1 MTRFLGTHQTKLD
14 SKGRVSVPA
23 TFRAALRS
31 LRNHDN
37 GALEVSLILRPSH
50 QHPCIEAWPESEF
63 DTLTAELQR
72 YSEISEQHEDLA
84 TALFADAYPLE
95 SDKEGRI
102 IVPEDLLAHANITG
116 PVAFMGIG
124 SRFQL
129 WEPRAAIERRLA
141 ARQRT
146 REQAPAAPGRAMP

>member
-1 MTRFLGTHQTKLD
+1 M
-14 SKGRVSVPA
+14 SVPA
-23 TFRAALRS
+23 PFRAALRS
-31 LRNHDN
+31 LRSHDN

-50 QHPCIEAWPESEF
+50 QHPCIEAWPETAF
-63 DTLTAELQR
+63 DTLTAELER
-72 YSEISEQHEDLA
+72 FSEISEQHEDLA

-102 IVPEDLLAHANITG
+102 IVPEDLLAHANISG

-129 WEPRAAIERRLA
+129 WEPQAAIERRIN

-146 REQAPAAPGRAMP
+146 RAQAPAEPGRPAP

>member
-23 TFRAALRS
+23 PFRSALRS

-37 GALEVSLILRPSH
+37 GALEVSLVLRPSH
-50 QHPCIEAWPESEF
+50 QYPCIEAWPQAAF
-63 DTLTAELQR
+63 DALTAELER
-72 YSEISEQHEDLA
+72 FSEISEQHEDLA

-95 SDKEGRI
+95 SDKEGRV
-102 IVPEDLLAHANITG
+102 IVPEDLLAHANITV

-129 WEPRAAIERRLA
+129 WEPEAAAERRVA
-141 ARQRT
+141 ARVRT
-146 REQAPAAPGRAMP
+146 REQAQATPARPGA

>member
-1 MTRFLGTHQTKLD
+1 M
-14 SKGRVSVPA
+14 SVPA

-31 LRNHDN
+31 LRSHDN
-37 GALEVSLILRPSH
+37 GALEVSLVLRPSH
-50 QHPCIEAWPESEF
+50 QHPCIEAWPEAAF
-63 DTLTAELQR
+63 NALTTELEHF
-72 YSEISEQHEDLA
+72 SEISERHEDLA

-129 WEPRAAIERRLA
+129 WEPQAAIERRIS

-146 REQAPAAPGRAMP
+146 REQPAAEPGRTAS